1 MKALLLL
8 LPLSGSALAVNPS
21 FSEVRLGF
29 ETISYSET
37 LNDVA
42 GFGKLSQS
50 IDVTNPAIR
59 QISYT
64 GIDDDW
70 GFYIESAA
78 TISTE
83 IELKLGIWQSLA
95 IFKKMHLKQKRMRSV
110 LKVLIIFQKP
120 YSLL

>member
-83 IELKLGIWQSLA
+83 IETETFGKIQDNKILLNVHVSG
-95 IFKKMHLKQKRMRSV
+95 FSV
-110 LKVLIIFQKP
+110 QERD
-120 YSLL
+120 

>member
-64 GIDDDW
+64 GIDDTW

-83 IELKLGIWQSLA
+83 IETETWHLA
-95 IFKKMHLKQKRMRSV
+95 EFGDIQENAFKTKANEIGFKG
-110 LKVLIIFQKP
+110 
-120 YSLL
+120 